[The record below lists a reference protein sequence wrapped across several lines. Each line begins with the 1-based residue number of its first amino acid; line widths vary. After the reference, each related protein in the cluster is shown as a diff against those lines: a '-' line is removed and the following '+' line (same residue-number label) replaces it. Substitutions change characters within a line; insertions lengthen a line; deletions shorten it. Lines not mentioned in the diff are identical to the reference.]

1 MRPRCQIVW
10 RIAKHTAQYHATD
23 MSGGGAKST
32 GGRWNSKGM
41 PVVYAATSIA
51 LATLETLTRVGDNTT
66 MRNAFLI
73 RIAIPGAVW
82 RKREIIAPAVLPPT
96 WLAEPPGATTI
107 DLGDKWLRS
116 VSAPLL
122 LVPSVIIPEEFNV
135 LINPAHRSSGQITA
149 EVVRQ
154 YIYDPRLKKCR

>member
-1 MRPRCQIVW
+1 MRAHDQIVW
-10 RIAKHTAQYHATD
+10 RIAKHTPRYHATEL
-23 MSGGGAKST
+23 SGGGAKST

-51 LATLETLTRVGDNTT
+51 LATLETLTRLEDNTT
-66 MRNAFLI
+66 MRNAFLVKI
-73 RIAIPGAVW
+73 MIPGAVW
-82 RKREIIAPAVLPPT
+82 KKRDIIAAADLPPT

-107 DLGDKWLRS
+107 DIGNSWLRS
-116 VSAPLL
+116 ASAPVL
-122 LVPSVIIPEEFNV
+122 LVPSVIVPEEYNV
-135 LINPAHRSSGQITA
+135 LINPAHRACVHITA